1 MGFELMLL
9 EVNWESGDGHL
20 FKKITI
26 LLPFPIHEIIIQEH
40 SFL

>member
-9 EVNWESGDGHL
+9 EVKWDSGDGHL

-26 LLPFPIHEIIIQEH
+26 LPIHEIIIQEH